1 MMISL
6 LLGGKEPIPM
16 KKLWI
21 FLVIFCMMAGS
32 LRISAENYWL
42 EDSISSGDTRVIAIP
57 QPEGEI
63 DPGMVYFT
71 QEFTFVP
78 EQDGIYRFLVSYEED
93 ESEPYN
99 IFMDVAGPYQQLKN
113 GCEFEAEAG
122 KTYELCFQYPIHDGR
137 YPEFTFWVDTEDGTY
152 VPETEPVAETEATE
166 TVPETVPETE
176 PTVEEIPV
184 GIDGKTILYC
194 VAAVLLVGAAIAL
207 MILERKKNTSS
218 DSL

>member
-1 MMISL
+1 
-6 LLGGKEPIPM
+6 M
-16 KKLWI
+16 KKIWI

-78 EQDGIYRFLVSYEED
+78 EQDGTYRFLVSYEED

-113 GCEFEAEAG
+113 GCEFEAVAG
-122 KTYELCFQYPIHDGR
+122 ETYELCFQYPNHDGR
-137 YPEFTFWVDTEDGTY
+137 YPEFTFYLGSES
-152 VPETEPVAETEATE
+152 AER
-166 TVPETVPETE
+166 
-176 PTVEEIPV
+176 IPNDN
-184 GIDGKTILYC
+184 ILLYC
-194 VAAVLLVGAAIAL
+194 AAGALLVCCLTALLIA
-207 MILERKKNTSS
+207 ERKKNM
-218 DSL
+218 DPDPL